1 MKSEAGWGRKR
12 AKKTQEGNVCVEEER
27 GVNGNVGRWVKG
39 RVSKGRRAGGA
50 RREALRGSFH
60 LASLYQCC
68 KWVPSA
74 LHVMAEQEEVRHNI
88 VPYILRS

>member
-1 MKSEAGWGRKR
+1 MGMGKKREAGWGKKR
-12 AKKTQEGNVCVEEER
+12 AKKTQEGDVCVEEER
-27 GVNGNVGRWVKG
+27 GVNGNMGRG
-39 RVSKGRRAGGA
+39 AGEA

-74 LHVMAEQEEVRHNI
+74 LHVMAGQEEVHHNI
-88 VPYILRS
+88 IPYILSS